1 MFNVQSTI
9 FQSMFNVQS
18 NSKPVFLSAPL
29 HMDTFPNTA
38 ENGGAEYV
46 LTKKDKYVLT
56 ILDKCVLTMCNDNCP
71 VENTE

>member
-1 MFNVQSTI
+1 
-9 FQSMFNVQS
+9 
-18 NSKPVFLSAPL
+18 
-29 HMDTFPNTA
+29 MDTFPNTA